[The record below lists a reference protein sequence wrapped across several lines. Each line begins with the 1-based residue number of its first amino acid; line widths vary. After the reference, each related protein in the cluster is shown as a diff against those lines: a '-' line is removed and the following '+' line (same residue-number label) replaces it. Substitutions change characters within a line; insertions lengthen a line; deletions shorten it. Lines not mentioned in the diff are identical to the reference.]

1 MAMRQLS
8 EINSD
13 IKAVDEQINLLKEQR
28 STLNKELSERI
39 FADFCETCGI
49 VRGDVVHTR
58 MNGDVMVC
66 GIVSNFINLIL
77 VRKLK
82 KNGEPYSSTM
92 SLMPSDFEGCTIIGH
107 IDENEK
113 DNVQ

>member
-28 STLNKELSERI
+28 STLNKELSERV
-39 FADFCETCGI
+39 FADFCETYGI
-49 VRGDVVHTR
+49 ARGDVVNTR
-58 MNGDVMVC
+58 WNGDVMVC
-66 GIVSNFINLIL
+66 GVVSNFMNMIL

-82 KNGEPYSSTM
+82 KNGEPYSCTM
-92 SLMPSDFEGCTIIGH
+92 SLLPSNFEGCTIIGH
-107 IDENEK
+107 IDEK
-113 DNVQ
+113 